1 MCGYC
6 RCMRASCH
14 CMPSG
19 GYRYRPELGWDT
31 NEWGHNEHLW
41 HQQVCG
47 CERGH
52 CSCGTYANR
61 STFSSTTNASHNM
74 FIDTVAETPFE
85 PMPEQMKIHVV
96 QDAFTNMSYQSLK
109 MMDVILKTANA
120 KRFVIATQHHP
131 YNTFCNGFDGIVIL
145 DRFKI
150 IQNLLRTM
158 TLASISTVE
167 HILAYKIS
175 ECRD

>member
-1 MCGYC
+1 
-6 RCMRASCH
+6 
-14 CMPSG
+14 MPSG
-19 GYRYRPELGWDT
+19 GYRCRPELGWDT

-131 YNTFCNGFDGIVIL
+131 PYNTFCNGFDGIVIL